1 MYVIESTCTSESLKI
16 KRVIAAP
23 IARVYQAWVDPQ
35 KLAKWFGCNETNR
48 VEAELDLRVG
58 GKYTI
63 KMFCDQV
70 GQNLQTEATA
80 EAIVGAAAG
89 AAAGAIVGAAAGA
102 GLSEKP
108 AKGSSAI
115 NNCNQENVLNIAKGE
130 YLEIEPDKKLVF
142 TWTNNFPEFPADN
155 TLVTIEFKDLGGKTE
170 LTLTHSR
177 FMSAKSVEGHSYG
190 WSAALEKL
198 DNLDFSH

>member
-1 MYVIESTCTSESLKI
+1 MYVIESNCTSESLKI

-23 IARVYQAWVDPQ
+23 IARVYQAWVEPQ
-35 KLAKWFGCNETNR
+35 KLAKWFGCNDTNR
-48 VEAELDLRVG
+48 VEAELDFRVG

-63 KMFCDQV
+63 KMFCDQA
-70 GQNLQTEATA
+70 GQNLQA
-80 EAIVGAAAG
+80 EAEVGAAA
-89 AAAGAIVGAAAGA
+89 AA
-102 GLSEKP
+102 GLSEKS

-115 NNCNQENVLNIAKGE
+115 NNCKHESVLNIAKGE

-142 TWTNNFPEFPADN
+142 TWTNNFPEFPAEN

-177 FMSAKSVEGHSYG
+177 FKSAKSVEGHSFG

-198 DNLDFSH
+198 ANLDFSL